1 MTPSPSRQAL
11 IRDLNDGVR
20 ADRPTGAGRWVFT
33 RGVSALGADLVACA
47 LAKVRAFDRFEEDN
61 DPHGEHDFG
70 AFEYKRW
77 KIFWKIDYYDPT
89 LREGSP
95 APENIAVTRRVIT
108 VMLAEE
114 Y

>member
-1 MTPSPSRQAL
+1 MELETITRR
-11 IRDLNDGVR
+11 IRDLNDEARRYLTNGTMFLTHGV
-20 ADRPTGAGRWVFT
+20 AALPTDDQAEIIDRVC
-33 RGVSALGADLVACA
+33 L
-47 LAKVRAFDRFEEDN
+47 FEDFKPEN

-70 AFEYKRW
+70 AFEHKGQR
-77 KIFWKIDYYDPT
+77 IFWKIDYYDPT

-95 APENIAVTRRVIT
+95 APENVAVTRRVIT

>member
-1 MTPSPSRQAL
+1 MELETITRR
-11 IRDLNDGVR
+11 IRDLNDEARRYLTNGAMFLTHGV
-20 ADRPTGAGRWVFT
+20 AALPTDDQAAIIDRVCLFEDFT
-33 RGVSALGADLVACA
+33 P
-47 LAKVRAFDRFEEDN
+47 EN